1 MTPVRQLH
9 FTDVLVLVGGVWLA
23 AKIVKRLATRRTTQ
37 GTRLNGPPRQH
48 LLFGVSHQLSGAV
61 EPAEVFEEWAAT
73 YGPVFEIPTAF
84 WGKRIVLTDPRAVN
98 HFYASERSVYVKTQM
113 NRNIIGNIFGHG
125 LLWAEGE
132 DHKRQRKALTPAFSN
147 AAIRRLTE
155 VFYDSAHKLKGYW
168 DHTLENASEGAII
181 DVGVWMNRVALDS
194 IGISGFGHDFRS
206 LHGEPSAAAEAFD
219 SMALQGGRASAINFA
234 VFMIGQQIP
243 LLAELPTSRNLLFK
257 NLRKSLS
264 AIADVLLENARQEKQ
279 DELVDDVA
287 DKSIIGLLLKAEHE
301 DAELHM
307 DKAEIVAQMN
317 VLLLAGKLQHQS
329 PIFHLNTFLEGYETT
344 SITLTWALIQLCR
357 HPEKQAKLRD
367 ELHKFGAQD
376 PTWDQL
382 GSSLPYL
389 DAVVLEILRLHPAVP
404 DTARRAQVD
413 DVIPVGEPITTKAG
427 VVVNQIAVP
436 KDSVVTV
443 SIRCMNRSTALW
455 GPDAGEFNPERWLT
469 IDEDSF
475 RAKEIQ
481 GHRHLTT
488 FVDGPRTCLG
498 KQFAL
503 AEFKAV
509 LLVLIKNY
517 TFELPDGPQTKIT
530 DVLGL
535 LRRPAIVGQ
544 EVPLRIQR
552 VD

>member
-9 FTDVLVLVGGVWLA
+9 FADVLVLAGGVWLA
-23 AKIVKRLATRRTTQ
+23 AKIVKRLATRTTQ
-37 GTRLNGPPRQH
+37 ETRLNGPPRQN
-48 LLFGVSHQLSGAV
+48 LLFGVSPQLSTAV

-113 NRNIIGNIFGHG
+113 ARNVIGNIFGHG

-168 DHTLENASEGAII
+168 DHTLENAPEGAII

-194 IGISGFGHDFRS
+194 IGISGFGHEFRS
-206 LHGEPSAAAEAFD
+206 LHGEPSAVAEAFD

-234 VFMIGQQIP
+234 VFMLGQQIP

-257 NLRKSLS
+257 DLRKSLS

-279 DELVDDVA
+279 DDLVDDVV

-317 VLLLAGKLQHQS
+317 VLLLAG
-329 PIFHLNTFLEGYETT
+329 YETT
-344 SITLTWALIQLCR
+344 SISLTWALIQLCR

-367 ELHKFGAQD
+367 ELHKFGPQD
-376 PTWDQL
+376 PNWDQL

-389 DAVVLEILRLHPAVP
+389 DAVVLEILRLHPALP
-404 DTARRAQVD
+404 DTTRRAQVD
-413 DVIPVGEPITTKAG
+413 DVIPLGEPITTKSGG
-427 VVVNQIAVP
+427 VVVNQIVVP

-469 IDEDSF
+469 LDEDSF

-481 GHRHLTT
+481 GHRHLLT
-488 FVDGPRTCLG
+488 FSDGPRTCLG

-517 TFELPDGPQTKIT
+517 TFELPDGPETKIT
-530 DVLGL
+530 TVLGL